1 MLLPN
6 RRWCETS
13 HKLDHTAWNPSVDR
27 EACWMTVIQPRVFQV
42 VTAILISALDMLHRC
57 CETNKSKV
65 FYFYP
70 GVLAFSLFNPFFA
83 LRFIFPIYYYYFFF
97 LKGSREFFH
106 VHFTFVLLHECQMGE
121 TLQILDVKSYE
132 FLRNSS
138 QSTQRSWTSEFLL

>member
-13 HKLDHTAWNPSVDR
+13 HELDHTAWNPSVDR
-27 EACWMTVIQPRVFQV
+27 EACWMTVIQPRVFHV
-42 VTAILISALDMLHRC
+42 VTAILISALDMLPRC
-57 CETNKSKV
+57 CETNKRKV

-70 GVLAFSLFNPFFA
+70 NVLAFYLFNPFLFLPWGLFFQFFFFFWRA
-83 LRFIFPIYYYYFFF
+83 VENIFP
-97 LKGSREFFH
+97 

-138 QSTQRSWTSEFLL
+138 QSTQRSWKSEFLL